1 MTKGT
6 DAQFATH
13 AAKVT
18 PMTEER
24 GYGAKAAA
32 SPCRVSTHGPS
43 QLDVE
48 RRPLTCKP
56 SRSRQRALM
65 LRLLIQLR
73 DDAGLDQTTL
83 AHRLDI
89 TQSEVSKYERGE
101 RNLDV
106 LRLRE
111 WLHALEVEFPTFINA
126 LDQQLKGQEGAFVS

>member
-1 MTKGT
+1 MKMM
-6 DAQFATH
+6 
-13 AAKVT
+13 
-18 PMTEER
+18 PMTEEL
-24 GYGAKAAA
+24 GYGGEA
-32 SPCRVSTHGPS
+32 SGSTCRVCTHGPGR
-43 QLDVE
+43 LGVKG
-48 RRPLTCKP
+48 RPLRCNP
-56 SRSRQRALM
+56 SRSRQRTLM

-111 WLHALEVEFPTFINA
+111 WLHALEVELPAFVNA
-126 LDQQLKGQEGAFVS
+126 LDQQLKMQEGAFVS